1 MLFPSRILRLK
12 CFPHRKAKCRFGL
25 EIIQAPRIVQERQ
38 LGDDLGLPKIRDL
51 RIQRFL
57 PSRLRYRVEVW
68 IRRSDLRI
76 KPVEVV
82 RVINA
87 EGRLDDG
94 KIDAE
99 LDTSRVSDAEV
110 RSLINAESFRE
121 RSLRKG

>member
-1 MLFPSRILRLK
+1 MLRLK
-12 CFPHRKAKCRFGL
+12 CFPHGKAKCRFGL
-25 EIIQAPRIVQERQ
+25 EIIQAPWIVQEIQ

-68 IRRSDLRI
+68 IRRCDLRI

-82 RVINA
+82 GVINA
-87 EGRLDDG
+87 EGRLDDR

-99 LDTSRVSDAEV
+99 FDAHRVSDAEI
-110 RSLINAESFRE
+110 RSLINAESLGK
-121 RSLRKG
+121 RSRRKSGSDI